1 MKNYSIDE
9 SSNQHGRQEIDS
21 PRKGFGCWWL
31 VALASALLIAFIV
44 FVGRNTLLRAREFA
58 QANELLQIETAVAN
72 YKIHHGSAPP
82 SCDAED
88 VATHLESLFGITKEM
103 PPEIQSLDEAE
114 TLAFWL
120 SGGCRR
126 IFPENLAD
134 VEVFYDIDDA
144 RTTDRDG
151 DGFLEYNDDWGNT
164 YIFRNGKPLI
174 IDADGETV
182 RSLDDPDLSRKA
194 G

>member
-1 MKNYSIDE
+1 MTNYSFDE
-9 SSNQHGRQEIDS
+9 SSNQHGRQEIDNP
-21 PRKGFGCWWL
+21 PRGFGCWWV
-31 VALASALLIAFIV
+31 VALGSALLIAFIV
-44 FVGRNTLLRAREFA
+44 FVGRNTVLRAREFA
-58 QANELLQIETAVAN
+58 QAIELVQIETAVAN
-72 YKIHHGSAPP
+72 YKVHNGFAPP
-82 SCDAED
+82 SCDAEGI
-88 VATHLESLFGITKEM
+88 AKHLESLFGTTKEL

-114 TLAFWL
+114 ALVFWL

-126 IFPENLAD
+126 ILSENLAD
-134 VEVFYDIDDA
+134 AEIFYEIDDT

-174 IDADGETV
+174 INADGETV
-182 RSLDDPDLSRKA
+182 RSLDDPGFRRNA